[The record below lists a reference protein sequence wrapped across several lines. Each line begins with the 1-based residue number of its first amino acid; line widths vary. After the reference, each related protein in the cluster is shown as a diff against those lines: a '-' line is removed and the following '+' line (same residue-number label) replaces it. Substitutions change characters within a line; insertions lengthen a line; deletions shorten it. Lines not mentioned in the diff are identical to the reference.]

1 MKTEDEV
8 RAEAKK
14 ILNFTNHGKIKSDVG
29 QLTTFNQLGFKGVS
43 DKPDGWYLPE
53 FSNQV
58 AIILETKS
66 EKTDIDS
73 DYCINELKKNCDIAM
88 TKYNYVI
95 GILYNGSHTR
105 AFKNDKAIIVP
116 DTLQEKKFY
125 INKFT
130 EHKIDKELI
139 YTLTARINNCLH
151 SEFGIKNLYHRMI
164 FTACALVAER
174 FNNNALLKGMDYS
187 TFHQSILSTL
197 SKSLLKSKKQN
208 LKLDILLEVY
218 SEIKMNITENQE
230 AIDNFITWVKQISA
244 SINSNYWRGEDVMGI
259 FFNEF
264 NRYKK
269 KSENGQVFTPDHIT
283 SLMYR
288 ILDVNMDDYVLDACC
303 GNVSFLVKSM
313 SNMLDESGGTNTSAA
328 KSIKENHLFGI
339 EMDRELFALACAN
352 MLIHKDGKT
361 NLEQLDTRSSEAK
374 EWIKNKPITKVLM
387 NPPYENKYG
396 CIEIVK
402 NVLSSVDKG
411 TECAFILPDKKL
423 EKVSSKQV
431 KSILEENRLEK
442 IIKLPEPLFFG
453 QGITTSIFIFKAGYP
468 QNNKEIFACYIADD
482 GLKTV
487 KNKGRHDISNKWS
500 DIEDYWVDAIY
511 KKNDTLYKTTQW
523 LDPKKFLSYQTP
535 EKPFIISEDDFEKT
549 AIDFLLYKDKVDVN
563 NFKNDLLNALFFSKT
578 ITINK
583 N

>member
-1 MKTEDEV
+1 
-8 RAEAKK
+8 
-14 ILNFTNHGKIKSDVG
+14 
-29 QLTTFNQLGFKGVS
+29 
-43 DKPDGWYLPE
+43 
-53 FSNQV
+53 
-58 AIILETKS
+58 
-66 EKTDIDS
+66 
-73 DYCINELKKNCDIAM
+73 
-88 TKYNYVI
+88 
-95 GILYNGSHTR
+95 
-105 AFKNDKAIIVP
+105 
-116 DTLQEKKFY
+116 
-125 INKFT
+125 
-130 EHKIDKELI
+130 
-139 YTLTARINNCLH
+139 
-151 SEFGIKNLYHRMI
+151 MI